1 MICQICDKVAN
12 NNKGPDDFA
21 DLLKLR
27 VTDTRQSFKLK
38 NLTMPVQFDLGSEII
53 DGYEKKCFFTYI
65 PLRGYFTKIHDKVSK
80 SEFHLVMY
88 ADEVTMTNP
97 IGIFKLF
104 NVIYLVKVHTRTT
117 KNS

>member
-38 NLTMPVQFDLGSEII
+38 NLTMPVELIGSEII
-53 DGYEKKCFFTYI
+53 SGYE
-65 PLRGYFTKIHDKVSK
+65 RQK
-80 SEFHLVMY
+80 STLMY
-88 ADEVTMTNP
+88 HN
-97 IGIFKLF
+97 L
-104 NVIYLVKVHTRTT
+104 
-117 KNS
+117 NSTLSCMQMK